1 MAVDGGSV
9 FGDRPWAVF
18 CCPDVVTTDC
28 EATDMN
34 YLIVFLGAGIGGAG
48 RHGVNA
54 LAARLVG
61 TAFPAGTLVI
71 NVLGC
76 LLMGLIAGF
85 FAFRGHLPQEAR
97 LFLATGLLGGFT
109 TFSSFSLQTLDLLRS
124 GAVVRATINIAGS
137 VALCVAAVAIGHAV
151 AAHFNGGSR
160 QIAQAAIEEEG

>member
-1 MAVDGGSV
+1 
-9 FGDRPWAVF
+9 
-18 CCPDVVTTDC
+18 
-28 EATDMN
+28 MN

-48 RHGVNA
+48 RHGVNV

-97 LFLATGLLGGFT
+97 LFLATGVLGGFT
-109 TFSSFSLQTLDLLRS
+109 TFSSVAVETALLAQRRRRDWAWINLV
-124 GAVVRATINIAGS
+124 GTFVVCLAAAALGLTI
-137 VALCVAAVAIGHAV
+137 
-151 AAHFNGGSR
+151 GGLFPR
-160 QIAQAAIEEEG
+160 